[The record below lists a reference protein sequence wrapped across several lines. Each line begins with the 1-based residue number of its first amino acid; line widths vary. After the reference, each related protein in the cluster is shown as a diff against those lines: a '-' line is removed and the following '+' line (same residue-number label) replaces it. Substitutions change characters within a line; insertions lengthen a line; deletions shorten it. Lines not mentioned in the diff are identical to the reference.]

1 MLKKTFHFWS
11 NEWCDG
17 VKGDFSFNFKDGEQ
31 HSLSQEV
38 DDEESRLG
46 KEMVG
51 WGPEHP
57 DLVEDVKWN
66 EMIFNPNIFCDFID
80 ASEGQSMHK
89 SAPRASIFRLQPFLP
104 MPSREK
110 TPEASAC
117 TLPQPHLGWREAE
130 LLCLCPSMSQPVL
143 SMQPNLALAD
153 KLTHAKLCL
162 GAPGWSSNTGVQ
174 NKLQQWPHQ
183 ICCQPG
189 DCD

>member
-110 TPEASAC
+110 HQKP
-117 TLPQPHLGWREAE
+117 PHA
-130 LLCLCPSMSQPVL
+130 LCLSPTLAGERQNCCVCAPQCPSLSSPCSQTL
-143 SMQPNLALAD
+143 L
-153 KLTHAKLCL
+153 
-162 GAPGWSSNTGVQ
+162 
-174 NKLQQWPHQ
+174 
-183 ICCQPG
+183 
-189 DCD
+189 